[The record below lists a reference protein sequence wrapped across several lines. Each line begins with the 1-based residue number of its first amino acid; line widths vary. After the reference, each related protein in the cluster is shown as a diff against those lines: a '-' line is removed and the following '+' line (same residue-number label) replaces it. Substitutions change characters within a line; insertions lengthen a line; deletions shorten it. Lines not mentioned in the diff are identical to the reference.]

1 MFIGDYMSEY
11 RNIII
16 ILLFLVS
23 IFVFFYNV
31 MLIKRNKASNAFSSL
46 DVMLKKRYDLIP
58 NLVNVVRGYS
68 DFEKSVF
75 TDITKLRNEL
85 INSNDKNEI
94 LEKNVSLAIELNK
107 LIAYVENYPDLKA
120 NKNYLELQKSLYKI
134 EEQISAARRTYNA
147 HVTNYNNFIQ
157 FFPNNIFAKIF
168 GFKRLEWFVFEE
180 NDNIGVDFDENNR

>member
-1 MFIGDYMSEY
+1 MSEY

-94 LEKNVSLAIELNK
+94 LKKNVSLAIELNK

>member
-31 MLIKRNKASNAFSSL
+31 MLTKRNKASNAFSSL
-46 DVMLKKRYDLIP
+46 DVMLKKRQDLIP
-58 NLVNVVRGYS
+58 NLVNVVKGYS

-94 LEKNVSLAIELNK
+94 LKKNVSLAIELNK